1 MRRCRSVRRGAA
13 ADRREWLSES
23 KMHII
28 VRFPRA
34 LAVLLIG
41 ASSVLGVV
49 QAATV
54 YRWVDETGVIHITT
68 EKPPAGVRAERL
80 DLPTAKETGSP
91 TRSSATQAKAP
102 AVSPAIAAERAEVL
116 DSFKNRECVIAL
128 EELDRKTS
136 ASEPTSAAE
145 LKRLQQTVNANCSTN
160 PDQRR
165 EQEDM
170 AVRLRVANGP
180 TCVEARNK
188 LSQMLDGS
196 AVVAKGA
203 VRAQQQFVD
212 DYCTPPVR

>member
-1 MRRCRSVRRGAA
+1 MRPS
-13 ADRREWLSES
+13 LLL
-23 KMHII
+23 
-28 VRFPRA
+28 A
-34 LAVLLIG
+34 LAFLVHAG
-41 ASSVLGVV
+41 H
-49 QAATV
+49 AATV
-54 YRWVDETGVIHITT
+54 YRWVDEAGVIHITT
-68 EKPPAGVRAERL
+68 EKPPAGVRAEKL

-145 LKRLQQTVNANCSTN
+145 LKRLQQTVNGNCSAN

>member
-1 MRRCRSVRRGAA
+1 MR
-13 ADRREWLSES
+13 LSLLL
-23 KMHII
+23 
-28 VRFPRA
+28 A
-34 LAVLLIG
+34 LAFLAQAG
-41 ASSVLGVV
+41 H
-49 QAATV
+49 AATV

-68 EKPPAGVRAERL
+68 EKPPAGVRAETL
-80 DLPTAKETGSP
+80 NLPTAKQSPGSTTSTGTP
-91 TRSSATQAKAP
+91 KTKTAT
-102 AVSPAIAAERAEVL
+102 VSPALAAERAEVL

-145 LKRLQQTVNANCSTN
+145 LKRLQQTVNANCSAN

-170 AVRLRVANGP
+170 AVRLRVANGS
-180 TCVEARNK
+180 TCVEARTK

-196 AVVAKGA
+196 AEVAKGA

-212 DYCTPPVR
+212 EYCTPPVR

>member
-1 MRRCRSVRRGAA
+1 MGFTSQ
-13 ADRREWLSES
+13 
-23 KMHII
+23 HFI
-28 VRFPRA
+28 VRFPAA

-54 YRWVDETGVIHITT
+54 YRWVDEDGVIHITT

-80 DLPTAKETGSP
+80 DLPTAKQKPASP
-91 TRSSATQAKAP
+91 TSSGASQAKAP
-102 AVSPAIAAERAEVL
+102 AVSPALAAERAEVL

-145 LKRLQQTVNANCSTN
+145 LKRLQQTVNGNCSAN
-160 PDQRR
+160 PEQRR

-180 TCVEARNK
+180 TCVEARSK

-196 AVVAKGA
+196 AEVAKGA

>member
-1 MRRCRSVRRGAA
+1 M
-13 ADRREWLSES
+13 
-23 KMHII
+23 K
-28 VRFPRA
+28 
-34 LAVLLIG
+34 LAPVLVAVAFVAHAG
-41 ASSVLGVV
+41 H
-49 QAATV
+49 AATV
-54 YRWVDETGVIHITT
+54 YRWVDEAGVIHITT
-68 EKPPAGVRAERL
+68 EKPPAGARAERL
-80 DLPTAKETGSP
+80 DLPTAKQEPGSP
-91 TRSSATQAKAP
+91 TSSGGTQAKAA
-102 AVSPAIAAERAEVL
+102 AVSPALAAGRAEVL

-160 PDQRR
+160 PEQRR

-180 TCVEARNK
+180 TCIQARTK

-196 AVVAKGA
+196 AEVAKGA

-212 DYCTPPVR
+212 EYCTPPVR